1 MLMSRVRTMVRA
13 PNNSMSKKKP
23 IPEPVKPRS
32 TWGEMLTREELLAL
46 LARLDAKKLE
56 RKEMS
61 EDAKK
66 SKNPFINAANAARA
80 VAANP
85 KVPSTTTAQVQR
97 AKAGPQVST
106 NKPAKK
112 SAGRGR

>member
-1 MLMSRVRTMVRA
+1 
-13 PNNSMSKKKP
+13 MSKKKP
-23 IPEPVKPRS
+23 EPTKPRT
-32 TWGEMLTREELLAL
+32 TWGEMLTKEELLAL
-46 LARLDAKKLE
+46 LDRLDQKKLE
-56 RKEMS
+56 RKQMS
-61 EDAKK
+61 EEAKK
-66 SKNPFINAANAARA
+66 SKNPFINLANAARA

-85 KVPSTTTAQVQR
+85 KVPGTTTAKVQK

>member
-1 MLMSRVRTMVRA
+1 
-13 PNNSMSKKKP
+13 MSKKK
-23 IPEPVKPRS
+23 PEPVKPRT
-32 TWGEMLTREELLAL
+32 TWGEMLTKEELLAL
-46 LARLDAKKLE
+46 LDRLDQKKLE
-56 RKEMS
+56 RKQMS

-66 SKNPFINAANAARA
+66 SKNPFINLANAAKA

-85 KVPSTTTAQVQR
+85 KVPGTTTAQVQK
-97 AKAGPQVST
+97 AKSTAKVTT

>member
-1 MLMSRVRTMVRA
+1 
-13 PNNSMSKKKP
+13 MSKKKP
-23 IPEPVKPRS
+23 TTAPRR
-32 TWGEMLTREELLAL
+32 TWGEMLTKEELLAL
-46 LARLDAKKLE
+46 LARLDQKKIE
-56 RKEMS
+56 RKEMA
-61 EDAKK
+61 EEAKK

-85 KVPSTTTAQVQR
+85 KVPATTTAQVQK
-97 AKAGPQVST
+97 AKSTAKVST